1 MPCVAPLARARR
13 CPRDDWA
20 PPAVVPHAVV
30 QLFVTS
36 SAGGDAFGATIVSG
50 GDADLDAGAAHVAD
64 RVGRVIIDDR
74 SHPAYVGA
82 DAHDEVQAH
91 LVGVVAGL
99 EALAARGDTAPLLL
113 RLSDLAAAERPGDC
127 RTPSG

>member
-1 MPCVAPLARARR
+1 MYASCFKAQVTLVATKALHER
-13 CPRDDWA
+13 
-20 PPAVVPHAVV
+20 
-30 QLFVTS
+30 TS
-36 SAGGDAFGATIVSG
+36 KTRKSEKFTKTLRGG
-50 GDADLDAGAAHVAD
+50 
-64 RVGRVIIDDR
+64 R

-113 RLSDLAAAERPGDC
+113 RLSDPAAGRPGAWG
-127 RTPSG
+127 S